1 MPQPPPVRSL
11 VIAGTAA
18 LGGVVLLLFSQVH
31 ALKQQIGEREQRLA
45 MVTAQND
52 TFKQQLM
59 ELDGERTQLEA
70 KLNELRA
77 QVAATAGERDRVKAE
92 TEELQSRIRT
102 MEEDASRLQGQLQQA
117 GKERDDLTVQVAK
130 LQSEK
135 ASIEQSAGRLRNRL
149 AFLDRDYQQI
159 STQFSQLKRTQSL
172 QPLTD
177 PAAPRPD
184 GGLTAPGS
192 SETPVLT
199 LNTPPSL
206 SGNSGALSSMDS
218 ATTML
223 GGDRPSIELAPIV
236 VRRSQAEVLRSLR
249 AQVVEV
255 NDVHRFVVLNKGSS
269 DGVQMGMTF
278 DLLRGGSIIG
288 QVVVIRL
295 QPQLA
300 ACEIVG
306 EGTALPEVGD
316 LAIKSAP

>member
-1 MPQPPPVRSL
+1 M
-11 VIAGTAA
+11 IAGTAA

-31 ALKQQIGEREQRLA
+31 SLKQQVTEREQRLA

-59 ELDGERTQLEA
+59 ELDGERTQLEG
-70 KLNELRA
+70 KLTELRN
-77 QVAATAGERDRVKAE
+77 QLAASAGERDRIKAE
-92 TEELQSRIRT
+92 AEELEHRIRT
-102 MEEDASRLQGQLQQA
+102 MEDDAARIQSQLQQVS
-117 GKERDDLTVQVAK
+117 KERDDLTGQVAK
-130 LQSEK
+130 LQNEK
-135 ASIEQSAGRLRNRL
+135 AAMEQATAKLRNRL

-159 STQFSQLKRTQSL
+159 STQYSQLKQTQSMQAL
-172 QPLTD
+172 ND
-177 PAAPRPD
+177 PSAPRP
-184 GGLTAPGS
+184 GSLASSSGS
-192 SETPVLT
+192 SEPPVLT
-199 LNTPPSL
+199 LNTPSSL
-206 SGNSGALSSMDS
+206 SQNSGTLSSVDAAS
-218 ATTML
+218 SSL

-255 NDVHRFVVLNKGSS
+255 NDVHRFVVLNKGTS

-288 QVVVIRL
+288 QVVAIRL
-295 QPQLA
+295 QPQLT

-316 LAIKSAP
+316 LAIKSTP